1 MSATGGDGPAKRA
14 EGAKPTYLVKLKP
27 EFAHLPDYQ
36 GRIEVGREYRAIFS
50 REDADFMSIVG
61 TGVSHAQKR
70 HFEMRPG

>member
-1 MSATGGDGPAKRA
+1 VRPTELSR
-14 EGAKPTYLVKLKP
+14 PTYLVKLKP